1 MLALKL
7 LLVPLFLLA
16 VSLVSRR
23 FGPSVG
29 GWIAGLP
36 VVAGPILGFIAL
48 ERGAAFA
55 ATAAA
60 TAAAGVFAAVCF
72 GLAYARTSASRA
84 WPVALALALAAWGCA
99 AGLLHPLPPTPLLG
113 AVIAAASLLAAPRL
127 FPRPA
132 ALPLHSAVSNAQI
145 ALRMVA
151 GALLTLLVTVT
162 AGTLGARWSGLLA
175 VFPLLSAVLAVSS
188 HRSQGAAFAAALL
201 RAMVTGLYSF
211 AAFCVALSLALASL
225 PLAWAF
231 VSAVAAGL
239 LVQAATMS
247 AMRRQMLRQI
257 QQQTPRPAT
266 SPTTSR

>member
-1 MLALKL
+1 MESSGLGMLALKL

-16 VSLVSRR
+16 VSLVSKR

-36 VVAGPILGFIAL
+36 VVAGPILAFIAI
-48 ERGAAFA
+48 ERGEAFA

-72 GLAYARTSASRA
+72 GMSYARACATRS
-84 WPVALALALAAWGCA
+84 WPVALALAMVAWACA
-99 AGLLHPLPPTPLLG
+99 AGLLLPLPPVPLGG
-113 AVIAAASLLAAPRL
+113 ALIAAASLLVAPRL

-132 ALPLHSAVSNAQI
+132 DLAASSPVTPAQI
-145 ALRMVA
+145 VLRMVA
-151 GALLTLLVTVT
+151 GAMLTLLVTLG
-162 AGTLGARWSGLLA
+162 AGALGARLSGLLA

-188 HRSQGAAFAAALL
+188 HRSQGPAYAAALL

-211 AAFCVALSLALASL
+211 AEFCVALSIALTSL

-231 VSAVAAGL
+231 VAAVATSL
-239 LVQAATMS
+239 LVQAATLRRLKPHS
-247 AMRRQMLRQI
+247 AAL
-257 QQQTPRPAT
+257 PAG
-266 SPTTSR
+266 SR

>member
-7 LLVPLFLLA
+7 LLVPLFLLV
-16 VSLVSRR
+16 VSLVSKR

-29 GWIAGLP
+29 GWVAGLP

-60 TAAAGVFAAVCF
+60 TAAAGVFAAVSF
-72 GLAYARTSASRA
+72 GVAYARASASRA
-84 WPVALALALAAWGCA
+84 WPVALAVALAAWGCA
-99 AGLLHPLPPTPLLG
+99 AGLLHPLPSAPLLG
-113 AVIAAASLLAAPRL
+113 AAIAAASLLAAPHL

-132 ALPLHSAVSNAQI
+132 ALPLHGAVTRGQI
-145 ALRMVA
+145 VLRMVA
-151 GALLTLLVTVT
+151 GALLTLLVTLT
-162 AGTLGARWSGLLA
+162 AGALGARWSGLLA

-188 HRSQGAAFAAALL
+188 HRSQGAAFAGALL

-211 AAFCVALSLALASL
+211 AAFCVALSLALASM
-225 PLAWAF
+225 PLVWAF

-239 LVQAATMS
+239 LVQAATL
-247 AMRRQMLRQI
+247 ATMRQQMH
-257 QQQTPRPAT
+257 RPAT
-266 SPTTSR
+266 LPATPR

>member
-7 LLVPLFLLA
+7 LLVPLFLLI
-16 VSLVSRR
+16 VSLVSKR

-72 GLAYARTSASRA
+72 GLVYARASASRS
-84 WPVALALALAAWGCA
+84 WPVALALALAAWGIA
-99 AGLLHPLPPTPLLG
+99 AGLLHPLPSTPLLG
-113 AVIAAASLLAAPRL
+113 AAIAAASLLAAPRL
-127 FPRPA
+127 FPRPS
-132 ALPLHSAVSNAQI
+132 ALPLDGGVTRAQI
-145 ALRMVA
+145 VLRMVA
-151 GALLTLLVTVT
+151 GALLTLLVTLT
-162 AGTLGARWSGLLA
+162 AASLGARWSGLLA

-188 HRSQGAAFAAALL
+188 HRSQGAAFAGALL

-211 AAFCVALSLALASL
+211 AAFCVALSLTLAWW

-231 VSAVAAGL
+231 GAAVAAGL
-239 LVQAATMS
+239 LVQAATM
-247 AMRRQMLRQI
+247 ATMQRQI
-257 QQQTPRPAT
+257 QRQRLRPAT
-266 SPTTSR
+266 LPATSR

>member
-7 LLVPLFLLA
+7 LLVPLFLLV

-36 VVAGPILGFIAL
+36 VVAGPILAFIAL

-72 GLAYARTSASRA
+72 GLAYARACATRP
-84 WPVALALALAAWGCA
+84 WPAALALALAAWGCA

-113 AVIAAASLLAAPRL
+113 ALIATVSLLAMPRL
-127 FPRPA
+127 FPRPV
-132 ALPLHSAVSNAQI
+132 ALPLHSAVSPAQI
-145 ALRMVA
+145 VLRMVA
-151 GALLTLLVTVT
+151 GAVLTLLVTVT

-188 HRSQGAAFAAALL
+188 HRSQGAAFAGALL
-201 RAMVTGLYSF
+201 RAMATGLYSF
-211 AAFCVALSLALASL
+211 AAFCVALSLALDSL
-225 PLAWAF
+225 PLVWAF
-231 VSAVAAGL
+231 GSAVVAGL
-239 LVQAATMS
+239 LVQAATL
-247 AMRRQMLRQI
+247 ATMRRQMR
-257 QQQTPRPAT
+257 RPKT
-266 SPTTSR
+266 RPPTLPVTSR